1 MTATKTKSKKETVS
15 NPRRNRLTETQAVA
29 DITDLLDFARSFTTE
44 IQNIMTSS
52 IPTGEKASTLGTATK
67 HFAEYLDTVEQ
78 NYV

>member
-1 MTATKTKSKKETVS
+1 MTVTKTKSKKETVS
-15 NPRRNRLTETQAVA
+15 QTETQAVA